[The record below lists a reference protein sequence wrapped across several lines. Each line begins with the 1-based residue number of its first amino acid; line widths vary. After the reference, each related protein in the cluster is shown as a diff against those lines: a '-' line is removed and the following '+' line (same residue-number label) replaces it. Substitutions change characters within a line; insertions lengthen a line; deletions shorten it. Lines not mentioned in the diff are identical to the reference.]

1 MENFFDAEVENL
13 GGQAVFRGNLDIKD
27 SKKLANNLCPFSERD
42 SGDIVWIKLSRLD
55 INGRIFPHTKLVV

>member
-42 SGDIVWIKLSRLD
+42 SGDIV
-55 INGRIFPHTKLVV
+55 